1 MNGRQLTLAN
11 GLRCHLYHQP
21 DAREAAALVRVQAGS
36 LDEADRWPG
45 LAHLLEHLL
54 FCGSESFN
62 GEDRLMPWLQ
72 QQGGQVN
79 ATTQLSRSA
88 YFFQLPAPA
97 LSAGVQRLC
106 DMLASPLLT
115 TQAIQQEAAVIEA
128 EYQLLQNHADTLSE
142 AAILD
147 KLKGR
152 FQRFRVGS
160 RQAFGDNVT
169 ALQSAL
175 RDFHRRFYRAE
186 NMELWLQGPQ
196 SLDELAQLAIRFGG
210 SLLAGG
216 ERAAAV
222 RSVLMPGDRLLQLG
236 GEENF
241 WLILMIAGDEQTV
254 RDNVTLLK
262 MFWQDQ
268 APGSLLAQLRAEALC
283 EAFDAQWLWQ
293 DEQQALL
300 ALRFSARHI
309 SSTQAQQIEQRV
321 WQHLAALTACNA
333 IQLQHFAQ
341 LAQQDFV
348 ALSPLEQLRGRA
360 LGFSPGLAVSDDFT
374 DFAAALPYWP
384 RTRLLTQQHIDGAPH
399 QTQGFTLQ
407 LAEWL
412 PPTLD
417 AAESAAFHFYPASA
431 DIQLPRLPPVA
442 QPLPIIAPVKQVETL
457 LLRPAF
463 YQTLSEEEAQARQRQ
478 LRPVLAELRHAG
490 GNGSWQQM
498 QGNWQLLLNLP
509 ASEDRALLSVHQ
521 ALRALNTPVLT
532 QSAATTHSIVIRQLL
547 AALPTRLIKP
557 SPSPQ
562 WLATW
567 CGTNSSL
574 SQRVAH
580 LLSNFTPDLARYT
593 PPAQLQRGIVPIDCD
608 GPDQALLLFMPLS
621 HADDASLAALCV
633 LALMLETRFFQR
645 LRVDQQI
652 GYVVSARYQRVAD
665 VDGLML
671 ALQSPDITWRAL
683 LGHCKRF
690 MREMVAEIAAISP
703 EKLAAWQASLLT
715 QCASKDNGDA
725 ALETLRQQHGLST
738 LNRAAIL
745 SLTLP
750 QLKQLHQRLLRE
762 RHRWLILVTR
772 CA

>member
-1 MNGRQLTLAN
+1 MNTRQLTLAN

-54 FCGSESFN
+54 FCGSKSFY
-62 GEDRLMPWLQ
+62 GEDSLMPWLQ

-79 ATTQLSRSA
+79 ATTHLSRSA
-88 YFFQLPAPA
+88 YFFQLPASA

-160 RQAFGDNVT
+160 RLAFGDNVME
-169 ALQSAL
+169 LQSAL
-175 RDFHRRFYRAE
+175 RDFHCRFYRAE

-196 SLDELAQLAIRFGG
+196 SLDELTQLATRYGG

-222 RSVLMPGDRLLQLG
+222 EPALLPGDRLLQLG

-241 WLILMIAGDEQTV
+241 WLTLLIPGDEQTV

-262 MFWQDQ
+262 RFWQDE
-268 APGSLLAQLRAEALC
+268 APCSLLAQLRAEALC
-283 EAFDAQWLWQ
+283 EALDVQWLWQ
-293 DEQQALL
+293 DEQHAFL
-300 ALRFSARHI
+300 ALRFSATRI
-309 SSTQAQQIEQRV
+309 SSELAQQIEQRV
-321 WQHLAALTACNA
+321 WQHLAALIECNA
-333 IQLQHFAQ
+333 IQLQHYAQ
-341 LAQQDFV
+341 LAQQDFA
-348 ALSPLEQLRGRA
+348 ALSPLEQLRGHA
-360 LGFSPGLAVSDDFT
+360 LGFAPGLAVSDNFT
-374 DFAAALPYWP
+374 DFAAALPHWP
-384 RTRLLTQQHIDGAPH
+384 RARLLTQRQIDGAPH

-412 PPTLD
+412 PASLN
-417 AAESAAFHFYPASA
+417 AAESAAFHFYPASG

-442 QPLPIIAPVKQVETL
+442 QTLPIIAPVKPVETL

-463 YQTLSEEEAQARQRQ
+463 YQTLSDEEAQARQRQ
-478 LRPVLAELRHAG
+478 LRPLLAELRHAG
-490 GNGSWQQM
+490 GNGSWQQT
-498 QGNWQLLLNLP
+498 QGSWQLLLNLP
-509 ASEDRALLSVHQ
+509 ASEERALLSVHQ
-521 ALRALNTPVLT
+521 ALRALNKPVQA

-557 SPSPQ
+557 SPSPH
-562 WLATW
+562 WLAAW
-567 CGTNSSL
+567 CGTNSAL

-580 LLSNFTPDLARYT
+580 LLSDFTPDLARYT

-621 HADDASLAALCV
+621 HADDASLAALRV
-633 LALMLETRFFQR
+633 LVLMLETRFFQR

-703 EKLAAWQASLLT
+703 NKLAAWQASLLT

-725 ALETLRQQHGLST
+725 ALGTLRQQHGLAT
-738 LNRAAIL
+738 LNRAAIQ

-750 QLKQLHQRLLRE
+750 QLQQQHQRLLHE
-762 RHRWLILVTR
+762 RHRWLILVNQS
-772 CA
+772 

>member
-1 MNGRQLTLAN
+1 MKARQLTLAN
-11 GLRCHLYHQP
+11 GLRCHLYHQL
-21 DAREAAALVRVQAGS
+21 DAREAAALLRVQAGS

-54 FCGSESFN
+54 FCDSEGFN

-88 YFFQLPAPA
+88 YFFQLPASA

-106 DMLASPLLT
+106 DMLASPLLS

-142 AAILD
+142 AAILN

-160 RQAFGDNVT
+160 RLAFGDNVT
-169 ALQSAL
+169 ELQSAL
-175 RDFHRRFYRAE
+175 RDFHCRFYRAE

-196 SLDELAQLAIRFGG
+196 SLDELTQLAARYGG

-222 RSVLMPGDRLLQLG
+222 EPALLPGDRLLQLG

-241 WLILMIAGDEQTV
+241 WLTLLIPGDEQTV

-262 MFWQDQ
+262 RFWQDE
-268 APGSLLAQLRAEALC
+268 APCSLLAQLRAEALC
-283 EAFDAQWLWQ
+283 EALDVQWLWQ
-293 DEQQALL
+293 DEQHAFL
-300 ALRFSARHI
+300 ALRFSATRI
-309 SSTQAQQIEQRV
+309 SSELAQQIEQRV
-321 WQHLAALTACNA
+321 WQHLAALIECNA
-333 IQLQHFAQ
+333 IQLQHYAQ
-341 LAQQDFV
+341 LAQQDFA
-348 ALSPLEQLRGRA
+348 ALSPLEQLRGHA
-360 LGFSPGLAVSDDFT
+360 LGFAPGLAVSDNFT
-374 DFAAALPYWP
+374 DFAAALPCWP
-384 RTRLLTQQHIDGAPH
+384 RTRLLTQHHIDGAPH

-412 PPTLD
+412 PALPD
-417 AAESAAFHFYPASA
+417 ATESAVFHFYPASA
-431 DIQLPRLPPVA
+431 EIQFPRLPPVA
-442 QPLPIIAPVKQVETL
+442 QQLPLIAPVKQVETL

-463 YQTLSEEEAQARQRQ
+463 YQTLSDEEAQARQRQ

-490 GNGSWQQM
+490 GNGTWQQT
-498 QGNWQLLLNLP
+498 QGSWQLLLNLP
-509 ASEDRALLSVHQ
+509 ASEDRALLSVYQ

-532 QSAATTHSIVIRQLL
+532 QSVATTHSIVIRQLL
-547 AALPTRLIKP
+547 AALPTCLIKP

-562 WLATW
+562 WLAAW
-567 CGTNSSL
+567 CGTNSAL

-580 LLSNFTPDLARYT
+580 LLSDFAPDLARYT
-593 PPAQLQRGIVPIDCD
+593 PPAKLQRGIVPIDCD
-608 GPDQALLLFMPLS
+608 GPDQALLLFMPLP
-621 HADDASLAALCV
+621 HADDAALAALRV

-690 MREMVAEIAAISP
+690 MREMVAEIAAVSP

-725 ALETLRQQHGLST
+725 ALETLRQQHGLAT
-738 LNRAAIL
+738 LNRAAIQA
-745 SLTLP
+745 LTLP
-750 QLKQLHQRLLRE
+750 QLEQLHQRLLRE

>member
-1 MNGRQLTLAN
+1 MHARQLTLAN

-54 FCGSESFN
+54 FCGSENFN
-62 GEDRLMPWLQ
+62 GEHRLMPWLQ

-88 YFFQLPAPA
+88 YFFQLPASA

-115 TQAIQQEAAVIEA
+115 TRAIQQEAAVIEA
-128 EYQLLQNHADTLSE
+128 EYQLLQNHIDTLSE
-142 AAILD
+142 AAIVD

-160 RQAFGDNVT
+160 RRAFGDNVT
-169 ALQSAL
+169 ELQSAL
-175 RDFHRRFYRAE
+175 HDFHRRFYRAE
-186 NMELWLQGPQ
+186 NMELWLQGSQ
-196 SLDELAQLAIRFGG
+196 SLDELAQLATRYGG

-222 RSVLMPGDRLLQLG
+222 KPALLPGDRLLQLG

-241 WLILMIAGDEQTV
+241 WLTLLIAGDEQTV

-262 MFWQDQ
+262 VFWQDE

-283 EAFDAQWLWQ
+283 ETFDVQWLWQ
-293 DEQQALL
+293 DEQHALL
-300 ALRFSARHI
+300 ALRFSAGRI
-309 SSTQAQQIEQRV
+309 SSAQAQQLEQRV

-333 IQLQHFAQ
+333 IQLQHYAQ
-341 LAQQDFV
+341 LAQQNFA

-360 LGFSPGLAVSDDFT
+360 FGFAPGSAVTENFT
-374 DFAAALPYWP
+374 DFSAALPQWP
-384 RTRLLTQQHIDGAPH
+384 CTRLLTQQHVDGAPH
-399 QTQGFTLQ
+399 QTQGFPLQ

-412 PPTLD
+412 PALPD
-417 AAESAAFHFYPASA
+417 AAQSAAFHFYPTSA
-431 DIQLPRLPPVA
+431 DFQLPRLPPVA
-442 QPLPIIAPVKQVETL
+442 QPLPLIAPVKQVETL

-463 YQTLSEEEAQARQRQ
+463 YQTLSDEDAQARQRQ
-478 LRPVLAELRHAG
+478 LRPVLAELRHVG
-490 GNGSWQQM
+490 GNGSWQQT
-498 QGNWQLLLNLP
+498 QGSWQLLLNLP
-509 ASEDRALLSVHQ
+509 ASEERALLSVHQ
-521 ALRALNTPVLT
+521 ALRALNKPVQA

-547 AALPTRLIKP
+547 AALPTCLIKP
-557 SPSPQ
+557 SPSPH
-562 WLATW
+562 WLAAW
-567 CGTNSSL
+567 CGTHSAL

-580 LLSNFTPDLARYT
+580 LLSDFAPDLARDT
-593 PPAQLQRGIVPIDCD
+593 PPVQLQRGIVPIDCD
-608 GPDQALLLFMPLS
+608 GPDQALLLFMPLPQ
-621 HADDASLAALCV
+621 ADDAALAALRV

-703 EKLAAWQASLLT
+703 EKLAAMQASLMT

-725 ALETLRQQHGLST
+725 ALDTLRQQHGLAT
-738 LNRAAIL
+738 LNRAAIQA
-745 SLTLP
+745 LTLL
-750 QLKQLHQRLLRE
+750 QLQQLHQRLLRE

-772 CA
+772 YA